1 MWKLLVAI
9 LIGFA
14 LLAIS
19 AATSSPEHRPS
30 LDWAA
35 GVWLAPYLVGLGVVS
50 YLGSFGG
57 PANALPFGW
66 DVLVMALFSLA
77 IYLLAV
83 RMRLPREEIEQRIGD
98 VTAEAEAE
106 ADVVALPTP

>member
-1 MWKLLVAI
+1 M
-9 LIGFA
+9 
-14 LLAIS
+14 
-19 AATSSPEHRPS
+19 
-30 LDWAA
+30 
-35 GVWLAPYLVGLGVVS
+35 S
-50 YLGSFGG
+50 YLSSFSG
-57 PANALPFGW
+57 PAHVLHFGW

-83 RMRLPREEIEQRIGD
+83 RMRLSREEIEQRIGD